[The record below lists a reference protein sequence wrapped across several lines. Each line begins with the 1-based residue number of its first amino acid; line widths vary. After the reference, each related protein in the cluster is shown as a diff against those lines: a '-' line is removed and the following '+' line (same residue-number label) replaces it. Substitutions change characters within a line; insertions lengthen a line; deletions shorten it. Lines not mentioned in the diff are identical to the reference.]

1 MVIEMKGFVKKE
13 DVLTVIYEF
22 IIENRFSHW
31 LIARALRDLK
41 TKILL
46 MSPTTEA
53 RENIKAKKVIDYIG
67 ENGQMIYGHKCS
79 NCGGTIDYEDKF
91 CRHCGA
97 DLRDEQLLKEN
108 ING

>member
-1 MVIEMKGFVKKE
+1 MKGFIKKE

-46 MSPTTEA
+46 MPPTTEA
-53 RENIKAKKVIDYIG
+53 RENIKAKKVIVYTG
-67 ENGQMIYGHKCS
+67 KEGQKARHECS
-79 NCGGTIDYEDKF
+79 ACKGIIDYEDNF
-91 CRHCGA
+91 CKHCGA
-97 DLRDEQLLKEN
+97 ALRDEQLLKES